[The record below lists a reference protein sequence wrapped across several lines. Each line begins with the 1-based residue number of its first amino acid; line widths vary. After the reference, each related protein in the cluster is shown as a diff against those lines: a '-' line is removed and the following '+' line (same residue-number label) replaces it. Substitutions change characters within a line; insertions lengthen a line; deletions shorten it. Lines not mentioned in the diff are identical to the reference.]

1 MTSYNKANKTTLEK
15 WNSLLKI
22 AHTTL
27 LNELNRTI
35 GRTWSVGHIR
45 TGNFLNFGFHPPPV
59 FLFSLKVLSYCIC
72 PSDLF
77 RCGPIWRGA
86 LRFFRCNSNTH
97 DEGKAGGK
105 NGSHK
110 KKKKKW
116 KKTGRRAA
124 LCDEIWERWNRIR
137 FAVIQLRA
145 WNRVISTLSFFSNSR
160 TKPNNK

>member
-1 MTSYNKANKTTLEK
+1 MEFSFENSPHDAAKRTSEQSAVREV
-15 WNSLLKI
+15 
-22 AHTTL
+22 
-27 LNELNRTI
+27 
-35 GRTWSVGHIR
+35 SVTSAQVI
-45 TGNFLNFGFHPPPV
+45 FLNFGFHPPPV

-110 KKKKKW
+110 KKKKMKENGQKSRPLW
-116 KKTGRRAA
+116 
-124 LCDEIWERWNRIR
+124 WNMGTLESDS
-137 FAVIQLRA
+137 LRGHSIKGLKQS
-145 WNRVISTLSFFSNSR
+145 NQHTFFFFNSR